1 MTSQRAAK
9 SPRRRYELAPRKR
22 TRRGWVRRFN
32 ALASDFAADLGA
44 GALSNADRAMVR
56 AAAGLVVRTE
66 QSQAAMLAGEPTDE
80 NTVVRLSNSVTRILT
95 ALGAK
100 QTKRP
105 TRPYGLADIQAA
117 LAADDDEDEAP

>member
-1 MTSQRAAK
+1 MTIQRAAK
-9 SPRRRYELAPRKR
+9 SLRRRYEPAPKKR

-32 ALASDFAADLGA
+32 SLVSDFAADLGS

-56 AAAGLVVRTE
+56 AAAGLVVKTE

-105 TRPYGLADIQAA
+105 PGTA
-117 LAADDDEDEAP
+117 LAEYIARRKAEGVQ